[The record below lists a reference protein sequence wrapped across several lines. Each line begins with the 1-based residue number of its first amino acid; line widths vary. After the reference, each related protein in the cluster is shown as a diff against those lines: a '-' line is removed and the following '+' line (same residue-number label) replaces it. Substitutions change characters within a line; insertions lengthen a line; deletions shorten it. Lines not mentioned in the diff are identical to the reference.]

1 MRRIFEIYDHA
12 GAKANEI
19 IEDARYQGMKLKKEA
34 EGAGD
39 KIAGEVQEKIG
50 QIKNVFGTQER
61 RMK

>member
-39 KIAGEVQEKIG
+39 KIAGEVQERSVRSRMFWG
-50 QIKNVFGTQER
+50 R
-61 RMK
+61 RKGE